1 MGERKGFLDWIK
13 YKWKVLSISDGHYF
27 KFIWI
32 AAIVIS
38 LLTVG
43 ISAGT
48 ISAKERKEKK
58 AQIELEEKQ
67 KAEEAA
73 AALASLNDA
82 KEKEKAR
89 IAKEKEWML
98 VLVNANH
105 TLPSDF
111 RIECVVNANHTL
123 PSDFRIDEFTE
134 LVNDHKVDKRIY
146 PDLQKMFDDAREA
159 GQSPSITAS
168 YMSPE
173 DAKNV
178 ELPCA
183 LDHTTGLAIDITSS
197 EGEEDVENMMKWFDE
212 NAAKYGF
219 VIRYPDDKYSVT
231 GVKNAK
237 THLRYVGKEAAA
249 VMKQNGQCLEEYME
263 SY

>member
-43 ISAGT
+43 VSAGT

-98 VLVNANH
+98 VL
-105 TLPSDF
+105 
-111 RIECVVNANHTL
+111 VNANHTL

-249 VMKQNGQCLEEYME
+249 AMKQNGQCLEEYME